1 MVTMKNN
8 LLLLPLI
15 LISACGPSPLANYS
29 AADTNS
35 VATPDIYAL
44 SLGNIQ
50 AQKTLEAMQATSQA
64 LSANL
69 TATAYY
75 PTVSARQ
82 TATERAWLMTGWT
95 ATASVKQTETSASG
109 TATQQHILEVS
120 TQQASDI
127 TATVEVAAASARAT
141 EFHAQAV
148 SAELA
153 MERERMMNKVQ
164 ALSPF
169 FIGFSILAFV
179 LLMIFRWSRI
189 RPIQRDARGDAPL
202 LFVNGIVYDADR
214 NPYSLADFSGK
225 KPVIPALANAEIQ
238 SATTNR
244 DQMIDL
250 ATRGNLD
257 QPMSQRQSIAQ
268 QLVSEHVLNA
278 PGAIQVISAQQARPL
293 LGNAIDGIMRDAID
307 ADITSENKGEQ
318 NA

>member
-1 MVTMKNN
+1 MKYLTLLFLPV
-8 LLLLPLI
+8 LLLL
-15 LISACGPSPLANYS
+15 SACDLVSLEGNPIFPS
-29 AADTNS
+29 
-35 VATPDIYAL
+35 ATPDIYTL

-202 LFVNGIVYDADR
+202 LFVNGNIYDADR

-225 KPVIPALANAEIQ
+225 KPVIPALTNAEIQ

-257 QPMSQRQSIAQ
+257 QPMTQRQSIAQ

-278 PGAIQVISAQQARPL
+278 PGTIQVISAQQARPL